1 MEKYEP
7 NDKNAVISDCDNYR
21 YALYR
26 KISHENEK
34 SLCFICLNPSTADAE
49 KDDRTVKRCIDYAQG
64 WGYGGLYIVNLFA
77 WRATDKNVLLIEPES
92 KVGRYCDHYIDKY
105 VTACDMTVAAWGT
118 FVSDRKLLWRAEEI
132 SARCG
137 KLWALDITKKGHPR
151 HPLRSSKNLTPIVDF
166 PGYA

>member
-1 MEKYEP
+1 MVREFPRK
-7 NDKNAVISDCDNYR
+7 DKDAIISDCKNYR
-21 YALYR
+21 YVLYR
-26 KISHENEK
+26 KIKCQSEK

-49 KDDRTVKRCIDYAQG
+49 NDDQTVKRCMGYAQR
-64 WGYGGLYIVNLFA
+64 WGYGDLYIVNLFA
-77 WRATDKNVLLIEPES
+77 WRATDKNVLLREPES

-105 VTACDMTVAAWGT
+105 VTACDTTVAAWGT
-118 FVSDRKLLWRAEEI
+118 FVSSRKLLWRAEEI

-151 HPLRSSKNLTPIVDF
+151 HPLMARGDLDPVEF

>member
-1 MEKYEP
+1 MVREFPRK
-7 NDKNAVISDCDNYR
+7 DKDAIISDCGRYR

-26 KISHENEK
+26 KIPHESEK
-34 SLCFICLNPSTADAE
+34 TLCFICLNPSTADAK
-49 KDDRTVKRCIDYAQG
+49 KDDPTVKRCMCFARD

-92 KVGRYCDHYIDKY
+92 KVGQYCDHYIDKY

-151 HPLRSSKNLTPIVDF
+151 HPLMARGDLDPVEF